1 MQAKLFW
8 SMKIDSVHIVQL
20 YEQYNFHWENLDPQV
35 NLIAGINGSFKT
47 TIINILNDILTMQ
60 VPYYPISDAIITL
73 RDGISVDYHRAF
85 FSLSKE
91 NSTETERKSL
101 AEQFIGEEIKYVANQ
116 KIDNGESTHISRFYV
131 PRYNI
136 QRDNIKI
143 DQADYKKNLLVDVI
157 STFDRKTEVK
167 KDSSLLDIQLE
178 KLQSDYGYYL
188 SNLAKQITD
197 EITDKGNINKT
208 KLDAINHIKDTFI
221 SIVNKAFED
230 TEKRIDPDE
239 SKLTFILK
247 NGDKIHTNALSS
259 GEKQLLIILLT
270 VLLEREKEYVVLMDE
285 PEISL
290 HIHWQYEL
298 IDNLIKLNP
307 NAQFI
312 IATHSPSI
320 FGKGWGDKV
329 QQVSK
334 LSSDDK
340 RVPR

>member
-1 MQAKLFW
+1 
-8 SMKIDSVHIVQL
+8 MKIKSIHIAQL
-20 YEQYNFHWENLDPQV
+20 YQKYNFHWLHLDPKV

-47 TIINILNDILTMQ
+47 TLINILCDILNLQDTKYML
-60 VPYYPISDAIITL
+60 SDVIINL
-73 RDGISVDYHRAF
+73 SDNIIVDYYSEPL
-85 FSLSKE
+85 SLR
-91 NSTETERKSL
+91 NVGPTEKERKWF
-101 AEQFIGEEIKYVANQ
+101 AEQLTGQDLNNMSDEEIGNISTRIARYHIKQDGV
-116 KIDNGESTHISRFYV
+116 KID
-131 PRYNI
+131 
-136 QRDNIKI
+136 K
-143 DQADYKKNLLVDVI
+143 ADYKKKLNLDII
-157 STFDRKTEVK
+157 STFDTKTEVK

-188 SNLAKQITD
+188 SDLAKQITD
-197 EITDKGNINKT
+197 VITLEGNINKS
-208 KLDAINHIKDTFI
+208 KLDSINHIKNNFI
-221 SIVNKAFED
+221 AIVNKAFED
-230 TEKRIDPDE
+230 TGKIIDPNE

-247 NGDKIHTNALSS
+247 NGEKIHSNALSS

-270 VLLEREKEYVVLMDE
+270 ILLEREKEYVVLMDE

-298 IDNLIKLNP
+298 IDNLITLNP

-329 QQVSK
+329 QQISK

>member
-1 MQAKLFW
+1 
-8 SMKIDSVHIVQL
+8 MKINSIHIAQL
-20 YEQYNFHWENLDPQV
+20 YGQYNFHWQQLDPQV

-47 TIINILNDILTMQ
+47 TLINILNDILNVQEPNYPLSDVVVNMADGTM
-60 VPYYPISDAIITL
+60 
-73 RDGISVDYHRAF
+73 VDYYKAP
-85 FSLSKE
+85 LSISKVGPTEKE
-91 NSTETERKSL
+91 RRWF
-101 AEQFIGEEIKYVANQ
+101 AEQLTGRDLKNMTDQEIGNM
-116 KIDNGESTHISRFYV
+116 STHISRYHIL
-131 PRYNI
+131 RNG
-136 QRDNIKI
+136 IKI
-143 DQADYKKNLLVDVI
+143 ETSAYKRDLFLDLI
-157 STFDRKTEVK
+157 STFDKKTEVK

-197 EITDKGNINKT
+197 EVTHYGKINKD
-208 KLDAINHIKDTFI
+208 KLDQINHIKDAFI
-221 SIVNKAFED
+221 STVNKSFEE
-230 TEKRIDPDE
+230 TGKTIDPDE

-247 NGDKIHTNALSS
+247 NGDRIHSDGLSS

-334 LSSDDK
+334 LNNDDK

>member
-1 MQAKLFW
+1 MRAKLI
-8 SMKIDSVHIVQL
+8 SMKIKSIRISQL
-20 YEQYNFHWENLDPQV
+20 YQKYNFHWMHLDPKV

-47 TIINILNDILTMQ
+47 TLINILYDILNIQDTKYKLSNAIINLSDNII
-60 VPYYPISDAIITL
+60 VDYYSEPLSLRNVGPTEKERKWFAEQLTGQDLKHISD
-73 RDGISVDYHRAF
+73 
-85 FSLSKE
+85 
-91 NSTETERKSL
+91 
-101 AEQFIGEEIKYVANQ
+101 EEISNISTRIARYHIKQDGV
-116 KIDNGESTHISRFYV
+116 KIDKT
-131 PRYNI
+131 
-136 QRDNIKI
+136 
-143 DQADYKKNLLVDVI
+143 DYKKILNLDII
-157 STFDRKTEVK
+157 STFDTKTEVK

-178 KLQSDYGYYL
+178 QLQSDYGYYL
-188 SNLAKQITD
+188 SDLAKQITD
-197 EITDKGNINKT
+197 AITLEGNINKE
-208 KLDAINHIKDTFI
+208 KLDSINHIKNNFI
-221 SIVNKAFED
+221 AIVNKSFED
-230 TEKRIDPDE
+230 TGKTIDPNE

-247 NGDKIHTNALSS
+247 NGEKIHSNVLSS

-270 VLLEREKEYVVLMDE
+270 ILLEREKEYVVLMDE

-329 QQVSK
+329 QQISK

-340 RVPR
+340 